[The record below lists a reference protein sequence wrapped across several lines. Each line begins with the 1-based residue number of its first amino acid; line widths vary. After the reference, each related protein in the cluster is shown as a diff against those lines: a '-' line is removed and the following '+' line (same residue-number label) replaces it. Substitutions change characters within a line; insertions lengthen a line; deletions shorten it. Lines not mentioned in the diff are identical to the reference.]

1 MMPRRAPATTAYAV
15 LLSLFCVAGGAQS
28 AAPAAASEYDVK
40 AAFLFQ
46 FTRFVQWPPESF
58 DAPDAP
64 LLICVLG
71 SNPFGSSLREISQ
84 GEAADSHALVVK
96 SHDRVEDLDE
106 CHIVFVGGTDA
117 PTAAKA
123 IARLAGKRV
132 LTVSDTADFAQ
143 RGGVIGFVRVDGKL
157 RLQVNRGAAEASQL
171 RISAKLLRLA
181 EQTG

>member
-1 MMPRRAPATTAYAV
+1 MTPRRASATTAYAV
-15 LLSLFCVAGGAQS
+15 LLALFCLTGGARS
-28 AAPAAASEYDVK
+28 AAPTAVSEYDVK

-46 FTRFVQWPPESF
+46 FTRFVQWPAESF
-58 DAPDAP
+58 SAPDAP

-71 SNPFGSSLREISQ
+71 RNPFGSSLHDISR
-84 GEAADSHALVVK
+84 GETADSHDLVVR

-117 PTAAKA
+117 ATAAKA
-123 IARLAGKRV
+123 LEHLAGKRV

-143 RGGVIGFVRVDGKL
+143 RGGVIGFVNVDGKL

-181 EQTG
+181 DQTG